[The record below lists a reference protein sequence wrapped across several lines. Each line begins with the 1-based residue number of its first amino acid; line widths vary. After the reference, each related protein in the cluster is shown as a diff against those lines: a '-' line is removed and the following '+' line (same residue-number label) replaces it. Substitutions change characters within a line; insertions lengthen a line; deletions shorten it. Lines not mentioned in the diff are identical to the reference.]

1 MIALEGAD
9 PIDRWAVDS
18 TCSEELE
25 GRTGW
30 SQCVRHL

>member
-18 TCSEELE
+18 TCSEELA
-25 GRTGW
+25 GRMSW

>member
-18 TCSEELE
+18 TSSEELE